1 MIFDFKVLINKD
13 GKISFLVH
21 KGPEIDELFE
31 ELVRV
36 LDLAFPSVNILSKSK
51 YYHITG
57 INNTAI
63 FATIVTLLEELYL
76 RFADNDENLDF
87 DLSNFD
93 I

>member
-1 MIFDFKVLINKD
+1 MIFDFKVLINED
-13 GKISFLVH
+13 GKMAFLVH
-21 KGPEIDELFE
+21 KGVEIDKIIEDFL
-31 ELVRV
+31 RV
-36 LDLAFPSVNILSKSK
+36 LDLAFPDVNISPKSR

-57 INNTAI
+57 INNRAI

-76 RFADNDENLDF
+76 RFVDDEEKLDF